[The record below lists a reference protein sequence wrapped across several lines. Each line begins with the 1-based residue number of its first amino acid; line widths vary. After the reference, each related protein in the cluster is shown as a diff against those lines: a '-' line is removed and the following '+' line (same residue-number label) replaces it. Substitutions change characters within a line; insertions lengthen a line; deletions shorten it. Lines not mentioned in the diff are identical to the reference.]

1 MVVPAVLVA
10 STTDQNSTGVE
21 APRRQLHAQQAGKD
35 RQQDGRAGHV
45 AQVERHRQQVAR
57 GLAERGGGD
66 LHHPEAEGDRRH
78 FAEQG
83 ICV

>member
-1 MVVPAVLVA
+1 M
-10 STTDQNSTGVE
+10 E
-21 APRRQLHAQQAGKD
+21 APRRQLQSQQDGED

-57 GLAERGGGD
+57 GLAEGGGGD
-66 LHHPEAEGDRRH
+66 LHYPEGQGDRRH
-78 FAEQG
+78 FAVQG